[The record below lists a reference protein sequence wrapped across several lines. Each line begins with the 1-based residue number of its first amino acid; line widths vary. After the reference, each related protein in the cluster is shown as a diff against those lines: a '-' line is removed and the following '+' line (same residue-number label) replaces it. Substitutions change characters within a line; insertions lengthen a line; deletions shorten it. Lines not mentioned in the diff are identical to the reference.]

1 MQRKSN
7 RIAQSWVYNTKM
19 KDKDKKKLSKNQ
31 IRLIR
36 FCVCLAA
43 FIVLYAVGKTVGMP
57 WYVGLATYLVVYFAI
72 GYDVLYRAARNIV
85 HGQVFDEN
93 FLMCVAT
100 VGAFAIGEYPEAA
113 AVMLFYQLGEL
124 FQDYAVGKSRKSIAS
139 LMDIR
144 PDKAVI
150 FKDGQETEVAP
161 EEVKIGDVIVV
172 KAGEKIPVDG
182 VVIKGE
188 GSLDTSALTGESVP
202 QTVSENSIVLSGAIN
217 LSSVLYIRAEKE
229 FYDSTVAKILDMVEN
244 ASAKKAKAENFITRF
259 ARYYTPAVV
268 ITAVVLAILPPLVID
283 MRSGAVWIS
292 WLNRALTFLVISCP
306 CALVISVP
314 MSFFGGIGCASRKG
328 ILFKGTSYL
337 ELIDK
342 ANIFVFDKTG
352 TLTKGTFDVKKV
364 IPAENRDE
372 ILRVAC
378 IAESGSLHPIAK
390 SIYKAYGKSV
400 DSSEYQ
406 ITERSGR
413 GMEAT
418 GPEGRILCGSGRL
431 LVENGVAIIPVEEVG
446 SVVYVAKDGQYLGAI
461 LIADTVRD
469 DAKEIIK
476 ELKAQGAKTVM
487 LTGDNEKYARA
498 VADEVGID
506 DFKFG
511 LLPADKVVEMEAIM
525 ENKGKKDKVVY
536 VGDGVNDAPVLMRA
550 DVGVSMGGVGS
561 DSAVEASDMV
571 LMHDNLTGLV
581 SARKISKKTL
591 KLAYENIVFILL
603 VKAVVLILGAQG
615 IASMWLAVFADV
627 GVAVLATLNSMR
639 ALTSKKS

>member
-1 MQRKSN
+1 
-7 RIAQSWVYNTKM
+7 M

-182 VVIKGE
+182 VVIKGS

-342 ANIFVFDKTG
+342 ANILVFDKTG

-469 DAKEIIK
+469 DAKEVIK

-498 VADEVGID
+498 VAEEVGID

-603 VKAVVLILGAQG
+603 VKAVVLILGALG

>member
-1 MQRKSN
+1 
-7 RIAQSWVYNTKM
+7 M
-19 KDKDKKKLSKNQ
+19 KDKEKKKLSKNQ

-182 VVIKGE
+182 VVIKGS
-188 GSLDTSALTGESVP
+188 GSLDTSALTGESMP
-202 QTVSENSIVLSGAIN
+202 QTVSENSIVLSGSIN

-469 DAKEIIK
+469 DAKEVIK

-498 VADEVGID
+498 VAEEVGID

-615 IASMWLAVFADV
+615 LASMWFAVFADV

>member
-1 MQRKSN
+1 
-7 RIAQSWVYNTKM
+7 M
-19 KDKDKKKLSKNQ
+19 KEKDKKKLSKNQ

-57 WYVGLATYLVVYFAI
+57 WYVRLATYLVVYFAI

-182 VVIKGE
+182 VVIKGS

-364 IPAENRDE
+364 IPEENRDE

-469 DAKEIIK
+469 DAKEVIK

-498 VADEVGID
+498 VAEEVGID

-511 LLPADKVVEMEAIM
+511 LLPADKVVEMEAVM

-603 VKAVVLILGAQG
+603 VKAVVLILGALG

-639 ALTSKKS
+639 ALRSK

>member
-1 MQRKSN
+1 
-7 RIAQSWVYNTKM
+7 M

-150 FKDGQETEVAP
+150 FKDGQETEVVP

-182 VVIKGE
+182 VVIKGS

-364 IPAENRDE
+364 IPEENRDE

-469 DAKEIIK
+469 DAKEVIK

-498 VADEVGID
+498 VAEEVGID

-603 VKAVVLILGAQG
+603 VKAVVLILGALG

>member
-1 MQRKSN
+1 M
-7 RIAQSWVYNTKM
+7 
-19 KDKDKKKLSKNQ
+19 KKLSKNQ

-182 VVIKGE
+182 VVIKGS

-364 IPAENRDE
+364 IPEENRDE

-431 LVENGVAIIPVEEVG
+431 LVENGVAIFPVEEVG

-469 DAKEIIK
+469 DAKEVIK

-498 VADEVGID
+498 VAEEVGID

-603 VKAVVLILGAQG
+603 VKAVVLILGALG

-639 ALTSKKS
+639 ALRSK

>member
-1 MQRKSN
+1 
-7 RIAQSWVYNTKM
+7 M
-19 KDKDKKKLSKNQ
+19 KDKDKKKLTKNQ

-182 VVIKGE
+182 VVIKGS

-364 IPAENRDE
+364 IPEENRDE

-469 DAKEIIK
+469 DAKEVIK

-487 LTGDNEKYARA
+487 LTGDNEKYACA
-498 VADEVGID
+498 VAEEVGID

-603 VKAVVLILGAQG
+603 VKAVVLILGALG

>member
-1 MQRKSN
+1 
-7 RIAQSWVYNTKM
+7 M
-19 KDKDKKKLSKNQ
+19 KDKDKKKLTKNQ

-100 VGAFAIGEYPEAA
+100 VGAFAIGEYPETA

-124 FQDYAVGKSRKSIAS
+124 FQDYAVGKSRESIAS

-182 VVIKGE
+182 VVIKGS

-469 DAKEIIK
+469 DAKEVIK
-476 ELKAQGAKTVM
+476 ELKEQGAKTVM

-498 VADEVGID
+498 VAEEVGID

-603 VKAVVLILGAQG
+603 VKAVVLILGALG

>member
-1 MQRKSN
+1 
-7 RIAQSWVYNTKM
+7 M

-182 VVIKGE
+182 VVIKGS

-469 DAKEIIK
+469 DAKEVIK

-498 VADEVGID
+498 VAEEVGID

-571 LMHDNLTGLV
+571 LMHDKLTGLV

-603 VKAVVLILGAQG
+603 VKAVVLILGALG

-639 ALTSKKS
+639 ALRSK

>member
-1 MQRKSN
+1 
-7 RIAQSWVYNTKM
+7 M

-182 VVIKGE
+182 VVIKGS

-469 DAKEIIK
+469 DAKEVIK

-498 VADEVGID
+498 VAEEVGID

-571 LMHDNLTGLV
+571 LMHDKLTGLV

-603 VKAVVLILGAQG
+603 VKAVVLILGALG

-639 ALTSKKS
+639 ALRVKKS

>member
-1 MQRKSN
+1 M
-7 RIAQSWVYNTKM
+7 
-19 KDKDKKKLSKNQ
+19 KKLSKNQ
-31 IRLIR
+31 IRLVR
-36 FCVCLAA
+36 FSVCLVA
-43 FIVLYAVGKTVGMP
+43 FFVLFAIDKTIGMK
-57 WYVGLATYLVVYFAI
+57 WYVALPLFVAVYLAI

-100 VGAFAIGEYPEAA
+100 LGAFAIGEYPEAV
-113 AVMLFYQLGEL
+113 AVMLFYQLGEI
-124 FQDYAVGKSRKSIAS
+124 FQNYAVGKSRKSIAS

-150 FKDGQETEVAP
+150 YKDGEETEVAP

-172 KAGEKIPVDG
+172 KAGERIPVDG
-182 VVIKGE
+182 VVVKGE

-202 QTVSENSIVLSGAIN
+202 QTVSENSVVLSGSIN
-217 LSSVLYIRAEKE
+217 LASVLYIRAEKE

-259 ARYYTPAVV
+259 AKYYTPFVV
-268 ITAVVLAILPPLVID
+268 VTAVILAIVPPLVIGMKD
-283 MRSGAVWIS
+283 GAVWRE

-314 MSFFGGIGCASRKG
+314 MSFFGGIGSASKKG

-352 TLTKGTFDVKKV
+352 TLTKGTFEVKKV
-364 IPAENRDE
+364 IPEDNRDE
-372 ILRVAC
+372 ILRIAC

-390 SIYKAYGKSV
+390 SIYKAYGKKV
-400 DSSEYQ
+400 DCGEYQ
-406 ITERSGR
+406 IKELSGR
-413 GMEAT
+413 GMEAV
-418 GPEGRILCGSGRL
+418 GAEGRILCGSGRL
-431 LVENGVAIIPVEEVG
+431 LVENDVAIIPVEDVG
-446 SVVYVAKDGQYLGAI
+446 SIVYVAKDGKYLGAI
-461 LIADTVRD
+461 VISDTVRD
-469 DAKEIIK
+469 DAKEVVK
-476 ELKAQGAKTVM
+476 QLKSVGAKTIM

-498 VADEVGID
+498 VAKEVGID

-511 LLPADKVVEMEAIM
+511 LLPADKVVEMEGIM
-525 ENKGKKDKVVY
+525 ESKGKKDKVVY
-536 VGDGVNDAPVLMRA
+536 VGDGVNDAPVLMRS
-550 DVGVSMGGVGS
+550 DIGVSMGGVGS

-571 LMHDNLTGLV
+571 LMRDDLSGLV
-581 SARKISKKTL
+581 TARKISKKTL

-603 VKAVVLILGAQG
+603 VKAVVLILGALG

-639 ALTSKKS
+639 ALRSK

>member
-1 MQRKSN
+1 
-7 RIAQSWVYNTKM
+7 M

-57 WYVGLATYLVVYFAI
+57 WYVGLAMYLVVYFAI

-182 VVIKGE
+182 VVIKGS

-469 DAKEIIK
+469 DAKEVIK

-498 VADEVGID
+498 VAEEVGID

-603 VKAVVLILGAQG
+603 VKAVVLILGALG

>member
-1 MQRKSN
+1 
-7 RIAQSWVYNTKM
+7 M
-19 KDKDKKKLSKNQ
+19 KDKDKKKLTKNQ

-188 GSLDTSALTGESVP
+188 GSLDTSALTGESMP
-202 QTVSENSIVLSGAIN
+202 QTVSENSIVLSGSIN

-259 ARYYTPAVV
+259 AR
-268 ITAVVLAILPPLVID
+268 
-283 MRSGAVWIS
+283 
-292 WLNRALTFLVISCP
+292 
-306 CALVISVP
+306 
-314 MSFFGGIGCASRKG
+314 
-328 ILFKGTSYL
+328 
-337 ELIDK
+337 
-342 ANIFVFDKTG
+342 
-352 TLTKGTFDVKKV
+352 
-364 IPAENRDE
+364 
-372 ILRVAC
+372 
-378 IAESGSLHPIAK
+378 
-390 SIYKAYGKSV
+390 
-400 DSSEYQ
+400 
-406 ITERSGR
+406 
-413 GMEAT
+413 
-418 GPEGRILCGSGRL
+418 
-431 LVENGVAIIPVEEVG
+431 
-446 SVVYVAKDGQYLGAI
+446 
-461 LIADTVRD
+461 
-469 DAKEIIK
+469 
-476 ELKAQGAKTVM
+476 
-487 LTGDNEKYARA
+487 
-498 VADEVGID
+498 
-506 DFKFG
+506 
-511 LLPADKVVEMEAIM
+511 
-525 ENKGKKDKVVY
+525 
-536 VGDGVNDAPVLMRA
+536 
-550 DVGVSMGGVGS
+550 
-561 DSAVEASDMV
+561 
-571 LMHDNLTGLV
+571 
-581 SARKISKKTL
+581 
-591 KLAYENIVFILL
+591 
-603 VKAVVLILGAQG
+603 
-615 IASMWLAVFADV
+615 
-627 GVAVLATLNSMR
+627 
-639 ALTSKKS
+639 

>member
-1 MQRKSN
+1 M
-7 RIAQSWVYNTKM
+7 
-19 KDKDKKKLSKNQ
+19 KKLSKNQ

-72 GYDVLYRAARNIV
+72 GYDVLFRAARNIV

-182 VVIKGE
+182 VVIKGS

-446 SVVYVAKDGQYLGAI
+446 SVVYVAKDGRYLGAI

-469 DAKEIIK
+469 DAKEVIK

-498 VADEVGID
+498 VAEEVGID

-603 VKAVVLILGAQG
+603 VKAVVLILGALG

-639 ALTSKKS
+639 ALRSK

>member
-1 MQRKSN
+1 
-7 RIAQSWVYNTKM
+7 M
-19 KDKDKKKLSKNQ
+19 KDKDKKKLTKNQ

-182 VVIKGE
+182 VVIKGS
-188 GSLDTSALTGESVP
+188 GSLDTSALTGESMP
-202 QTVSENSIVLSGAIN
+202 QTVSENSIVLSGSIN

-229 FYDSTVAKILDMVEN
+229 FYDSAVAKILDMVEN

-469 DAKEIIK
+469 DAKEVIK

-498 VADEVGID
+498 VAEEVGID

-571 LMHDNLTGLV
+571 LMHDNLTGIV

-615 IASMWLAVFADV
+615 LASMWLAVFADV

>member
-1 MQRKSN
+1 
-7 RIAQSWVYNTKM
+7 M
-19 KDKDKKKLSKNQ
+19 KDKDKKKLTKNQ

-144 PDKAVI
+144 PEKAVI

-182 VVIKGE
+182 VVIKGS
-188 GSLDTSALTGESVP
+188 GSLDTSALTGESMP

-314 MSFFGGIGCASRKG
+314 MSFFGGIGCASKKG

-390 SIYKAYGKSV
+390 SIYKAYGNAV

-469 DAKEIIK
+469 DAKEVIK

-498 VADEVGID
+498 VAEEVGID

-571 LMHDNLTGLV
+571 LMHDNLTGIV

-603 VKAVVLILGAQG
+603 VKAVVLIFGAQG
-615 IASMWLAVFADV
+615 LASMWLAVFADV

-639 ALTSKKS
+639 ALTGKKS

>member
-1 MQRKSN
+1 
-7 RIAQSWVYNTKM
+7 M
-19 KDKDKKKLSKNQ
+19 KDKDKKKLTKNQ

-182 VVIKGE
+182 VVIKGS

-390 SIYKAYGKSV
+390 SIYKAYGKAV

-469 DAKEIIK
+469 DAKEVIK

-498 VADEVGID
+498 VAEEVGID

-525 ENKGKKDKVVY
+525 ENKGKKDKLVY

-603 VKAVVLILGAQG
+603 VKAVVLILGALG

>member
-1 MQRKSN
+1 
-7 RIAQSWVYNTKM
+7 M

-144 PDKAVI
+144 PEKAVI

-182 VVIKGE
+182 VVIKGS

-244 ASAKKAKAENFITRF
+244 ASAKKAKTENFITRF

-283 MRSGAVWIS
+283 MRSGVVWIS

-469 DAKEIIK
+469 DAKEVIK

-498 VADEVGID
+498 VAEEVGID

-511 LLPADKVVEMEAIM
+511 LLPADKVIEMEAIM

-603 VKAVVLILGAQG
+603 VKAVVLILGALG

-639 ALTSKKS
+639 ALTSKSKKS

>member
-1 MQRKSN
+1 
-7 RIAQSWVYNTKM
+7 M

-182 VVIKGE
+182 VVIKGS

-202 QTVSENSIVLSGAIN
+202 QTVSENSIALSGAIN

-469 DAKEIIK
+469 DAKEVIK

-498 VADEVGID
+498 VAEEVGID

-615 IASMWLAVFADV
+615 LASMWLAVFADV

-639 ALTSKKS
+639 ALRSK

>member
-1 MQRKSN
+1 M
-7 RIAQSWVYNTKM
+7 
-19 KDKDKKKLSKNQ
+19 KKLSKNQ

-182 VVIKGE
+182 VVIKGS
-188 GSLDTSALTGESVP
+188 GSLDTSALTGESMP

-372 ILRVAC
+372 ILRIAC

-461 LIADTVRD
+461 LIADTVRG
-469 DAKEIIK
+469 DAKEVIK

-487 LTGDNEKYARA
+487 LTGDNEKYARS
-498 VADEVGID
+498 VAEEVGID

-536 VGDGVNDAPVLMRA
+536 IGDGVNDAPVLMRA

-615 IASMWLAVFADV
+615 LASMWLAVFADV

>member
-1 MQRKSN
+1 
-7 RIAQSWVYNTKM
+7 M
-19 KDKDKKKLSKNQ
+19 KDKDKKKLTKNQ

-57 WYVGLATYLVVYFAI
+57 WYVRLATYLVVYFAI

-182 VVIKGE
+182 VVIKGS

-244 ASAKKAKAENFITRF
+244 ASAKKAKAEKFITRF

-306 CALVISVP
+306 CALVIGVP

-469 DAKEIIK
+469 DAKEVIK

-498 VADEVGID
+498 VAEEVGID

-571 LMHDNLTGLV
+571 LMHDNLTGIV

-603 VKAVVLILGAQG
+603 VKAVVLILGALG
-615 IASMWLAVFADV
+615 LASMWLAVFADV

-639 ALTSKKS
+639 ALTGKKS